1 MTTLALAAGIA
12 CSSNAPAPEPSTSAD
27 RSPAPVLKPKAA
39 EPKAEAPKP
48 SGAPAP
54 RKPKSDAAPAPAP
67 AAPAAPEPEA
77 PAAPTGGTLRITA
90 DVPNAQVFLDRVFL
104 GAAPVTAN
112 DVKPGNHRLNVS
124 AEGYDGIAESIDVE
138 PGPRDVMIR
147 FKEVKLNLSIE
158 VVHKHRMGSC
168 KGKLIATATGLRYD
182 TTEKGDAFTAGMNDL
197 EQFEIDYLEKNL
209 KVKIRKGKQFNFT
222 DPDGN
227 ADKLFVFHRDV
238 EKARARLKKGDAP
251 AQ

>member
-12 CSSNAPAPEPSTSAD
+12 CSSNAPAPEPAASAD
-27 RSPAPVLKPKAA
+27 RTPAPVLKPRAA

-48 SGAPAP
+48 NGAPAP
-54 RKPKSDAAPAPAP
+54 RKPKSDAAPAPTP

-147 FKEVKLNLSIE
+147 FKEVKLNLAID

-168 KGKLIATATGLRYD
+168 KGRLVATATGLRYD